1 MKKMS
6 KVMKKV
12 ADDLLAQLDKFAT
25 TGEEV
30 DGKDLS
36 FKYTVTI
43 IANAGFGIDANALDG
58 SPQGVQ
64 FLKMARKVSGAEQ
77 TTFDVAKSLIT
88 IMLPKFLTKLGP
100 ELINMKAVGFFND
113 IIDQTLK
120 MRDTHGT
127 KSSSMVDLFSETMMG
142 EADDEIKKEVEKEL
156 EGQTLAAP
164 KKFTTEEMDTI
175 MRGNLFALFL
185 AGMELPA
192 IMMSGCIYF
201 LAKNQDVQEKLLDE
215 IKELNLD
222 DNLDYNTIMNL
233 PYMDMVVQESLR
245 QSAFADGNWK
255 CARDYQVPGTNTI
268 IPKGM
273 HVTLSARGI
282 SMDERFFPDPTRF
295 NPENFSK
302 KNKESRNPVTNDIGF
317 SIGPR
322 KCIGNRFAILQFK
335 TGIANMVNSF
345 RILPTPRTPEKYE
358 PDPNKGTFDLKGG
371 NWVKFER
378 RD

>member
-1 MKKMS
+1 
-6 KVMKKV
+6 
-12 ADDLLAQLDKFAT
+12 
-25 TGEEV
+25 
-30 DGKDLS
+30 
-36 FKYTVTI
+36 
-43 IANAGFGIDANALDG
+43 
-58 SPQGVQ
+58 
-64 FLKMARKVSGAEQ
+64 
-77 TTFDVAKSLIT
+77 
-88 IMLPKFLTKLGP
+88 MLPKFLMKLGP
-100 ELINMKAVGFFND
+100 ELINVGAVSFFND

-120 MRDTHGT
+120 MRETQGT

-142 EADDEIKKEVEKEL
+142 EAADEEDIKKEVEKEL

-164 KKFTTEEMDTI
+164 KKFTMEEMDTI

-201 LAKNQDVQEKLLDE
+201 LAKNQDVQEKLSDE
-215 IKELNLD
+215 MKEANLD
-222 DNLDYNTIMNL
+222 DNLDYNTVMNL
-233 PYMDMVVQESLR
+233 PYLDMVVQEALR
-245 QSAFADGNWK
+245 HSAFADGNWK
-255 CARDYQVPGTNTI
+255 CARDYQVPGTNTT

-282 SMDERFFPDPTRF
+282 SMDERFFPDPTAF
-295 NPENFSK
+295 NPENFTK
-302 KNKESRNPVTNDIGF
+302 KNKESRPALAGSEIGF

-335 TGIANMVNSF
+335 TGIANMVNKF

-358 PDPNKGTFDLKGG
+358 SDPNSGTFVVKGG